1 MNSIFP
7 PHGELAFYRDGRIL
21 VANVR
26 GPWNLELVY
35 RWANEIRPHAR
46 ELALTGVW
54 ACICIIEV
62 SILSTPE
69 AMQVLQKVVEGG
81 VKNFQFGGQAIVAT
95 NTVSGRGFVEDS
107 FRHMYQG
114 LCPFEFFEDY
124 QRAKCWLAKLVP
136 GLILV

>member
-35 RWANEIRPHAR
+35 RWAKDIRPYAS
-46 ELALTGVW
+46 ELAQGGVW
-54 ACICIIEV
+54 GCICIIEV

-69 AMQVLQKVVEGG
+69 AMQVLQKVVEGA
-81 VKNFQFGGQAIVAT
+81 VKNFQFGAQAIAAAS
-95 NTVSGRGFVEDS
+95 TVTGRGFVEDS
-107 FRHMYQG
+107 FRHMYDG
-114 LCPFEFFEDY
+114 LCLFEFFEDY
-124 QRAKCWLAKLVP
+124 QAAKFWLAEKLP
-136 GLILV
+136 GLI